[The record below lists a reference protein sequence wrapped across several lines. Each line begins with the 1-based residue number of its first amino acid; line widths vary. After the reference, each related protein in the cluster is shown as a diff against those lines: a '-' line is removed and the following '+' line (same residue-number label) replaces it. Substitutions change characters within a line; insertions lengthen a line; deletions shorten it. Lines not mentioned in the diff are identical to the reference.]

1 MDEIHPR
8 VSIMSAIEL
17 RRTPEELAQLG
28 AEIYDKQ
35 VRPTLQTEDDDKF
48 VAIDVLSGE
57 FEIDDDDYSAV
68 LKLRGRRPSA
78 EIWLGCIGQPATYR
92 MRSNQ

>member
-17 RRTPEELAQLG
+17 RRTPQELAQLG
-28 AEIYDKQ
+28 AETYDKQ
-35 VRPTLQTEDDDKF
+35 VRPTLRTEDDDRF

-68 LKLRGRRPSA
+68 LKLRSRRPSA
-78 EIWLGCIGQPATYR
+78 EIWLGCIGQSTTYR